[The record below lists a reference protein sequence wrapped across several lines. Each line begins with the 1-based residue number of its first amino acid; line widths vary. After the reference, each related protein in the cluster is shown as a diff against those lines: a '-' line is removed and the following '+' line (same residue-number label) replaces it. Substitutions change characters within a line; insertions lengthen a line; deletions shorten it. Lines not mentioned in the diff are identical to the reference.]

1 MIGNDT
7 RAGHVLD
14 RSEAL
19 LVPIY
24 EYRCARCEHEFEE
37 LVSFSAA
44 DQPLPCPSCLEPA
57 AERLLS
63 TFAVRVSGESRVSS
77 SGKSCGGCRRSSCAT
92 C

>member
-1 MIGNDT
+1 LIGDDT
-7 RAGHVLD
+7 RARRALD

-19 LVPIY
+19 FVPIY
-24 EYRCARCEHEFEE
+24 EYRCSRCEYEFEE

-44 DQPLPCPSCLEPA
+44 DKPLPCPSCLEPA

-63 TFAVRVSGESRVSS
+63 TFAVRVSGGAQVSS